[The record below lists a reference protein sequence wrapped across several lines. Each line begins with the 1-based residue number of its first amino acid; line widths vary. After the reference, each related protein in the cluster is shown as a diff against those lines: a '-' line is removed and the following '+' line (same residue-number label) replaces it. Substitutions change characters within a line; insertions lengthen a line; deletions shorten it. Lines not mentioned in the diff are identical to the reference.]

1 VSLFLNLDRPLS
13 DSRLLDVLPARGT
26 FGLNE
31 ARIIAPGDAW
41 RSVLLY
47 RISTE
52 GAGRMPIQG
61 SRRVDEAGVALVRR
75 WIDGLT
81 STQAVSPAVRAA
93 RSRFSAP
100 SVDSLSLDETSAALA
115 YLGRVAH
122 PESAVVQR
130 ALRSTNGP
138 TRDLFGRFLP
148 ASQRRR
154 VLGEGWDLAV
164 LNGLMGDAQRGRALF
179 HADSGPQCG
188 RCHTAQGVGKPFGP
202 NLDGIASKYD
212 RSGLLD
218 QIRWPS
224 RKVAPEFALHQ
235 IETRDGLQHA
245 GFLVSRDALNL
256 RLQGQGGGVTSLPL
270 DTVVTDTVSP
280 VSAMPEGLMDSLT
293 AQEVAD
299 LLTYLSGLKSKP

>member
-1 VSLFLNLDRPLS
+1 
-13 DSRLLDVLPARGT
+13 
-26 FGLNE
+26 
-31 ARIIAPGDAW
+31 
-41 RSVLLY
+41 
-47 RISTE
+47 
-52 GAGRMPIQG
+52 
-61 SRRVDEAGVALVRR
+61 
-75 WIDGLT
+75 
-81 STQAVSPAVRAA
+81 
-93 RSRFSAP
+93 
-100 SVDSLSLDETSAALA
+100 
-115 YLGRVAH
+115 
-122 PESAVVQR
+122 
-130 ALRSTNGP
+130 
-138 TRDLFGRFLP
+138 
-148 ASQRRR
+148 
-154 VLGEGWDLAV
+154 LGEGWDLAV

-188 RCHTAQGVGKPFGP
+188 RCHTAAGVGNSYGP
-202 NLDGIASKYD
+202 NLDGVASKYD